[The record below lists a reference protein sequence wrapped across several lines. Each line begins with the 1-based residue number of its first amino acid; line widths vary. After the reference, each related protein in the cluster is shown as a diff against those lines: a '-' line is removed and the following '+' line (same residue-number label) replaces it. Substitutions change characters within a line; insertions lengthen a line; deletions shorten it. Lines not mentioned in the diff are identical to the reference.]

1 MRAYKT
7 DKKDI
12 IATSVIKT
20 PMGDMFAASTK
31 KGICMLSYYDQG
43 EQSIQK
49 DLEKMKKFF
58 NADIIPAHN
67 KYFECLQKE
76 LNEYFERKRKE
87 FTVPL
92 QLVGTPFQQSVW
104 KILQLIPYGETVSY
118 LQEAQL
124 LKNPKAVRAVANA
137 NGKNPIA
144 IIIPCHRVI
153 ASGGKIGGYS
163 SGVDKKIEL
172 LKLEN
177 SYEYDII
184 QKNFE
189 K

>member
-1 MRAYKT
+1 MRIYKGE
-7 DKKDI
+7 KKDV
-12 IATSVIKT
+12 IAITTIQT
-20 PMGDMFAASTK
+20 PLGEMFAASTK
-31 KGICMLSYYDQG
+31 KGICLLSFY
-43 EQSIQK
+43 K
-49 DLEKMKKFF
+49 DGDIRLEKEINKIKKFF
-58 NADIIPAHN
+58 KAEMLPAYN

-76 LNEYFERKRKE
+76 LNEYFDKKRTE

-118 LQEAQL
+118 LEEAQL

-137 NGKNPIA
+137 NGKNPIP

-153 ASGGKIGGYS
+153 ASHGKIGGYS
-163 SGVDKKIEL
+163 SGVDKKVTL

-177 SYEYDII
+177 SYSYDII
-184 QKNFE
+184 Q
-189 K
+189 

>member
-1 MRAYKT
+1 MREYKP
-7 DKKDI
+7 DKKNI
-12 IATSVIKT
+12 IATTIITT

-31 KGICMLSYYDQG
+31 KGICMLTYYKEHD
-43 EQSIQK
+43 ERLEK
-49 DLEKMKKFF
+49 DLQKIKKFF
-58 NADIIPAHN
+58 DADIIPAYN

-76 LNEYFERKRKE
+76 LNEYFENKRRE

-92 QLVGTPFQQSVW
+92 QLVGTPFQQIVW
-104 KILQLIPYGETVSY
+104 KILQLIPYGETISY
-118 LQEAQL
+118 LDEAKL

-137 NGKNPIA
+137 NGRNPIS

-163 SGVDKKIEL
+163 SGIDKKIEL

-177 SYEYDII
+177 SYSYDII
-184 QKNFE
+184 P
-189 K
+189 